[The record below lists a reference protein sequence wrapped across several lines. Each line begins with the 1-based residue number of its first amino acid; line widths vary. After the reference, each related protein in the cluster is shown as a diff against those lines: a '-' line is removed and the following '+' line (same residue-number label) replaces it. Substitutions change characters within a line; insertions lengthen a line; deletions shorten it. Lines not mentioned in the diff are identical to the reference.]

1 MLIAKMKVLHFCI
14 NNFLNI
20 FIKLSS
26 KCAIHS
32 RDPPERSLN
41 QINIC
46 VISLT
51 FVYMIFVYHSVKY
64 MYMQSVDATW
74 ALWSFIGQLSTNNQN
89 IKWQGMLCK
98 GDIFIINVCTWMI
111 NRCGLPL
118 DGQIII
124 KGQKYLNST
133 SFSRL
138 RERRRFNKSKNKC
151 WPKYFK
157 NIFLLQKT
165 F

>member
-1 MLIAKMKVLHFCI
+1 MCNSFPWSSWKKSISNKYLCD
-14 NNFLNI
+14 I
-20 FIKLSS
+20 FDVCLYDFRLPFSE
-26 KCAIHS
+26 IH
-32 RDPPERSLN
+32 
-41 QINIC
+41 
-46 VISLT
+46 VH
-51 FVYMIFVYHSVKY
+51 VYR
-64 MYMQSVDATW
+64 SVDATW

-157 NIFLLQKT
+157 NMFLLQKT

>member
-1 MLIAKMKVLHFCI
+1 MCNLFPWSPWEKSISNKYLCD
-14 NNFLNI
+14 I
-20 FIKLSS
+20 FDVCLYDFRLPFSE
-26 KCAIHS
+26 IH
-32 RDPPERSLN
+32 
-41 QINIC
+41 
-46 VISLT
+46 VH
-51 FVYMIFVYHSVKY
+51 VYR
-64 MYMQSVDATW
+64 SVDATW
-74 ALWSFIGQLSTNNQN
+74 AWWSFIGQLSTNNQN

-98 GDIFIINVCTWMI
+98 GDIFI